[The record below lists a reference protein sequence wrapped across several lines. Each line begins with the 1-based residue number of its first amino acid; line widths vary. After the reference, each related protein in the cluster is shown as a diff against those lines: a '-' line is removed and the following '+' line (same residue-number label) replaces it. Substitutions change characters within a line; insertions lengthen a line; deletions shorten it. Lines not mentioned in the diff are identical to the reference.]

1 MKKEDLKIICTYEK
15 SGAPIENLIAS
26 SFAVFLS
33 RELEKMFPE
42 CPAMYHSDDEW
53 SLVSRKK

>member
-15 SGAPIENLIAS
+15 EGTPIEKLISS

-33 RELEKMFPE
+33 RELEKS
-42 CPAMYHSDDEW
+42 ASGVHGY
-53 SLVSRKK
+53 VS